1 MMQVLLLVTIMGF
14 TFNLGASQPL
24 IEGQARSAVHV
35 LIFEDL
41 QCPDCAAFRRM
52 MDEQLLPRYAAT
64 VSFEHRDFPLA
75 KHAWA
80 RKAAIASRALLEISP
95 KLALDFRREIMAHS
109 GETTTATFN
118 DRVTSFANAHNV
130 KPVRIIAAL
139 NDPKLNALV
148 EKDIQDGVSRGV
160 AHTPTVFVN
169 GQPFVETFTFEE
181 ISKAIDGELARHP

>member
-1 MMQVLLLVTIMGF
+1 MQVLLLVTIMGF
-14 TFNLGASQPL
+14 TFNLGAGQPL

-41 QCPDCAAFRRM
+41 QCPDCAEFRLM
-52 MDEQLLPRYAAT
+52 MDEKLLPRYEASVT
-64 VSFEHRDFPLA
+64 FEHRDFPLS
-75 KHAWA
+75 KHPWA
-80 RKAAIASRALLEISP
+80 RKAAIASRALLEINP
-95 KLALDFRREIMAHS
+95 KLALDFRREIMAHNQ
-109 GETTTATFN
+109 ETTTATFN
-118 DRVTSFANAHNV
+118 DRVTSFANTHNV
-130 KPVRIIAAL
+130 KPVRILASL

-181 ISKAIDGELARHP
+181 ISQAIDEELARKP